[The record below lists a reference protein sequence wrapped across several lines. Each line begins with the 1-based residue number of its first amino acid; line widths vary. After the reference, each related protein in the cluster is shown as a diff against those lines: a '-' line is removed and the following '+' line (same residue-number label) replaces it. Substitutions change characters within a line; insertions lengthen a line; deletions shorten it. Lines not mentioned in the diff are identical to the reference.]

1 MATDLQSLFL
11 RREAE
16 SRSISAENPDG
27 AKGGGGRATTETT
40 LHARSAYHGRELG
53 QGWKLSPCRTIAG
66 RETVTIMDQEGPGI
80 IRHIWVTLD
89 PAFYR
94 DIVLRVYW
102 DGQDAPSIECPIGD
116 FFCSAWGVAHPVQAI
131 PINVNPKGGLNCFL
145 PMPFQKKA
153 RIDVC
158 NEGPNDL
165 DHLFYTIDYSLE
177 NLPAEALFLHAQFR
191 RVRRLEIDKEY
202 TILDGV
208 HGTGHYVGTFMA
220 WEQRSKGWWGEGEIR
235 IYMDGDRAF
244 PTICGTGTEDYFGG
258 AWCFGEDY
266 SAPFMGYRLTEG
278 YEGKPGARMAMY
290 RFHIPDPIYFKKELR
305 ATIQALGWQ
314 SDARYRQLQDD
325 IASVA
330 YWYQSLP
337 HMVFPSL
344 PTRKDR
350 RIDSTEPS

>member
-1 MATDLQSLFL
+1 MTTDLQSLFL
-11 RREAE
+11 HREAE

-27 AKGGGGRATTETT
+27 AKGGGGQATNEST

-53 QGWKLSPCRTIAG
+53 SGWKQSPCRAIAHQ
-66 RETVTIMDQEGPGI
+66 ETVSIMEQKGPGI

-94 DIVLRVYW
+94 DIVMRVYW
-102 DGQDAPSIECPIGD
+102 DDQDTPSIECPIGD

-145 PMPFQKKA
+145 PMPFRKNA
-153 RIDVC
+153 RVDIC

-165 DHLFYTIDYSLE
+165 DHFFYTIDYSLE
-177 NLPAEALFLHAQFR
+177 DVPAEALFLHSQFR
-191 RVRRLEIDKEY
+191 RTHRQKVGEAY

-208 HGTGHYVGTFMA
+208 SGAGHYIGTFLA
-220 WEQRSKGWWGEGEIR
+220 WEQRSKGWWGEGEIKM
-235 IYMDGDRAF
+235 YLDGDQAF

-258 AWCFGEDY
+258 AWCFGENY

-278 YEGKPGARMAMY
+278 DEGIAGARMTMY
-290 RFHIPDPIYFKKELR
+290 RFHIPDPIYFKEEIR
-305 ATIQALGWQ
+305 ATVQALGWQ
-314 SDARYRQLQDD
+314 SNERYLQLQDD

-330 YWYQSLP
+330 FWYQTLP
-337 HMVFPSL
+337 HMIFPPL
-344 PTRKDR
+344 PNQEERT
-350 RIDSTEPS
+350 IVCTATE